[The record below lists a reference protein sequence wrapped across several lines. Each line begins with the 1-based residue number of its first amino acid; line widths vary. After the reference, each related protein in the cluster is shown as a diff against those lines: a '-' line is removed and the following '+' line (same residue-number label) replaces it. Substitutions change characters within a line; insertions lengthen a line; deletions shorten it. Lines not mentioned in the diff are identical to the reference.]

1 LKINYDNERLK
12 KARKEKNKTI
22 EEVSR
27 ETAIGYWQVQS
38 LEQKETKGLIS
49 ETLFR
54 SALKQYCKYLNIPY
68 EDILLLDNLE
78 PMEKLDVTGE
88 FNTPNTNDKKS
99 TKSFYLI
106 AIGIVVSAGVFFYIN
121 SD

>member
-27 ETAIGYWQVQS
+27 ETAIGYWQIQS

-49 ETLFR
+49 ETLLR

-68 EDILLLDNLE
+68 EDILLIDDLK
-78 PMEKLDVTGE
+78 PVEKLDATEE
-88 FNTPNTNDKKS
+88 FTTPNTKDKKS
-99 TKSFYLI
+99 TKSFYLMVISI
-106 AIGIVVSAGVFFYIN
+106 AISAGIFLNIYFE
-121 SD
+121 

>member
-1 LKINYDNERLK
+1 MKINYDNERLK
-12 KARKEKNKTI
+12 EARKEKNKTI

-27 ETAIGYWQVQS
+27 KTAIGYWQIQS

-68 EDILLLDNLE
+68 EDILLIDDLE
-78 PMEKLDVTGE
+78 PVEKLDATEE
-88 FNTPNTNDKKS
+88 FTTPNTNDNKPKN
-99 TKSFYLI
+99 SFYLI
-106 AIGIVVSAGVFFYIN
+106 VISIVISAGIFLYIN
-121 SD
+121 TE